1 MSDDFLIFS
10 TKYCKYLQP
19 VLTKIT
25 EEERWVHLRIS
36 FRHLLMNLK
45 DNYLLKKTVQAEDQ
59 LKKQEF

>member
-10 TKYCKYLQP
+10 AKYWKYLQP

-25 EEERWVHLRIS
+25 EEERRVHLTMS

-45 DNYLLKKTVQAEDQ
+45 DNYLLKKTIEAKDQ
-59 LKKQEF
+59 